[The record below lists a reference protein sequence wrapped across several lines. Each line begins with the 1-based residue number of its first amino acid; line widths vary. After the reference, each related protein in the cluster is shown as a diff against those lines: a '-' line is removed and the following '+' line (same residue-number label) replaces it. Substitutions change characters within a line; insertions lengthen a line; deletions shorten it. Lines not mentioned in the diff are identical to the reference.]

1 MHVYIYTYTCILFA
15 QLCLKLWTTW
25 NVVLQAPLSM
35 GFFQARILE
44 WVAISFSIYIY
55 IYTYICI
62 YTYAYI
68 YVYTHTCTVWTS
80 QVELVVKN
88 LLANAGNLIRDLGL
102 ISGSRTSGGGHAT
115 HSCLDYPMDKGAW
128 AATVH
133 RVTKCQTWLKRFS
146 LHAYTVYIAVCTW
159 HSKSP

>member
-1 MHVYIYTYTCILFA
+1 MYTVCS
-15 QLCLKLWTTW
+15 
-25 NVVLQAPLSM
+25 VVPKALDHMECSPPGSSVHGIFPGKNTGVGCHFL
-35 GFFQARILE
+35 LHL
-44 WVAISFSIYIY
+44 YIY

-68 YVYTHTCTVWTS
+68 YAYVYTHTCTVWTS

-128 AATVH
+128 TATVH
-133 RVTKCQTWLKRFS
+133 RVKKCQTWLKRFS

>member
-1 MHVYIYTYTCILFA
+1 
-15 QLCLKLWTTW
+15 
-25 NVVLQAPLSM
+25 M

-55 IYTYICI
+55 IHIYMYIYI
-62 YTYAYI
+62 YIYIYIYA

-115 HSCLDYPMDKGAW
+115 HSCLDYPMDKGA
-128 AATVH
+128 
-133 RVTKCQTWLKRFS
+133 
-146 LHAYTVYIAVCTW
+146 
-159 HSKSP
+159 